1 MGGCAMGSIRKR
13 EDTGLLFIDFRFNNV
28 RCREQTALADTNAN
42 RKKVQKV
49 LDRMEA
55 EIAAGTFEYR
65 RFFPGSKN
73 AEKFDEPA
81 KPNTVAQI
89 AQSAGDTL
97 VTEVCGVTTGVA
109 GTPLLREFVE
119 TWFNEKEVE
128 WRRSHKKVI
137 RSDLDGRIIPRW
149 GEWEVGRIT
158 KADILAYRADL
169 AKVQARSKGSVL
181 SNRRINKLVNLL
193 RQIINEAADR
203 FDFRT
208 PFQNIKQLKVKRT
221 DVDPFTLDQVMLML
235 ATVRPDFRSYY
246 TVRFFTGMRSGEIN
260 GLKWKYVDFER
271 RLILVRETIVLGEDE
286 YTKNDSSQRDIHMSQ
301 AVYDALK
308 AQEKVTLG
316 KCDYVFCTR
325 NLTPLD
331 NKNVTDRV
339 WYPLLRH
346 LNLER
351 RRAYQTRHTAATLW
365 LASGEAPEWIARQMG
380 HTTTEMLFRVY
391 SRYVPNLTRKD
402 GSAFERLLMQ
412 NATAAQ
418 QVPIAKSAAEAGK
431 SAQQENT
438 HIEETSHV

>member
-1 MGGCAMGSIRKR
+1 MASIQTRKR
-13 EDTGLLFIDFRFNNV
+13 DNTLIIDFYNKGV
-28 RCREQTALADTNAN
+28 RCREQTALTDTSAN

-49 LDRMEA
+49 LDRLEA

-81 KPNTVAQI
+81 KPDAVAQI
-89 AQSAGDTL
+89 AQAAGSTL
-97 VTEVCGVTTGVA
+97 VQEVCSATTGVA

-119 TWFNEKEVE
+119 TWFNEKQVE

-158 KADILAYRADL
+158 KADILTYRADL
-169 AKVQARSKGSVL
+169 AKVQARSKGGVL

-418 QVPIAKSAAEAGK
+418 RAPNASSATESGESAK
-431 SAQQENT
+431 QENT